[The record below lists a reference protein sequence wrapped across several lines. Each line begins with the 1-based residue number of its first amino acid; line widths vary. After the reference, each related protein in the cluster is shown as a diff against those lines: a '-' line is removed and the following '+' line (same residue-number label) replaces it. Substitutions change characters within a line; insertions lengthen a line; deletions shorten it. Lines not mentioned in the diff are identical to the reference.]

1 MAIIPSNQKFHTLN
15 ADTPTVERGSAQA
28 DGLREIYTMQDII
41 DSVGGG
47 GGGATEGEKID
58 FTVRDAAYAATG
70 DHEGTD
76 LKIGGAASVAAGTV
90 YYWNGDWAAADNTAV
105 GTSTGMIAVATDTGT
120 AVNMMKDGIIQLSA
134 NPAGA
139 SAGDVLYVGTSGALT
154 ITPPTGTGEV
164 VRVAGY
170 TIDTAGL
177 IYFDPSADWIVL
189 A

>member
-120 AVNMMKDGIIQLSA
+120 AVNMMK
-134 NPAGA
+134 
-139 SAGDVLYVGTSGALT
+139 LYVGTSGALT